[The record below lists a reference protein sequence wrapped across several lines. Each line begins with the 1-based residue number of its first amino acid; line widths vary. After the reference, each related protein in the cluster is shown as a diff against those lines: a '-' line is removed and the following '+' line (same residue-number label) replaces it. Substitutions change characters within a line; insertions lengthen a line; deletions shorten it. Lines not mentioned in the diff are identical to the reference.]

1 MPACRA
7 GSYAARALRDNRR
20 GRIAAVHR
28 RAANLLLAD
37 GALVTLLPV
46 RAPLHP
52 WALGAPLAGPVLARL
67 PEGAAVYRTDDTLE
81 IGPLTFPLAA
91 LAVADLSLRDRPRA
105 QPAVSVRFFES
116 LLPDSEDGG
125 PFATALA
132 LALARFDEDGDEAA
146 LADLVGLGEG
156 LTPAGDDVIVGVL
169 AGLDL
174 FSGSA
179 ARALAARRRLVAALP
194 AAGARTTRLSAQML
208 SAAAAGFYAEPLLVL
223 LTALAQA
230 PAPYTRLTSAAAGLL
245 AMGHRSGADTLR
257 GVLAALRWSLASS
270 DPARLPRARAPSPA
284 AALAPDPGQSRTSGQ
299 NSTV

>member
-37 GALVTLLPV
+37 SALVTLLPA

-52 WALGAPLAGPVLARL
+52 WALGLPLTGPALARL
-67 PEGAAVYRTDDTLE
+67 PEGAAFYRTDDALE
-81 IGPLTFPLAA
+81 IGPLTIPLAA
-91 LAVADLSLRDRPRA
+91 LEVADLSLHDRPRA
-105 QPAVSVRFFES
+105 LPAVSVHFFEN
-116 LLPDSEDGG
+116 LLANADDSG
-125 PFATALA
+125 PLATALA
-132 LALARFDEDGDEAA
+132 LALARFDETGDAAA

-174 FSGSA
+174 FSASA

-208 SAAAAGFYAEPLLVL
+208 TAAAAGCYAEPLLDL

-230 PAPYTRLTSAAAGLL
+230 PARDTRLKGAAAGLL
-245 AMGHRSGADTLR
+245 AMGHHSGADTLR

-284 AALAPDPGQSRTSGQ
+284 AALAPDSGQSRTSGQ